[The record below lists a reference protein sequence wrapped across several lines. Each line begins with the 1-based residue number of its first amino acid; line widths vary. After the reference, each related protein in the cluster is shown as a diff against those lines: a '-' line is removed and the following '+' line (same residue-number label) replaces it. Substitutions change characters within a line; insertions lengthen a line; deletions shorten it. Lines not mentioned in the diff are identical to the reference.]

1 MELRA
6 YQKEC
11 IDTVNN
17 LPEGSRSVVVLATGL
32 GKTVVAANFDFGGRV
47 LWLSHR
53 DELVRQPEKYFKDSG
68 LTYGIEKAEQHANG
82 EDIVSASIQSISR
95 ENRLSTFDPN
105 EFSMIICDEAHHAA
119 APTYRKVL
127 DYFHPKK
134 LIGLTATPNRG
145 DGVRLSDVFDSI
157 CFVKDLKW
165 GIQNGYLSRVR
176 CMRVQANFDMDNI
189 KKTAGDFTLSDME
202 REMKDSDDH
211 LVVAKAYLET
221 CLPEKRQTLIYCPT
235 IKICET
241 VLKTIRLNLPE
252 EERKTIQMLSDKT
265 DHEERAGILSDYKE
279 GKVHCIVNCMILTEG
294 TDLPETS
301 AIINNRPTANDTLYQ
316 QIIGRGT
323 RIAEGKEYCL
333 IIDIIGENTRAKSIC
348 TAPTLFGV
356 DPDLVPEKIIK
367 SLEDRD
373 LLEACEEI
381 TEEHAKK
388 VKNVHLVKEMI
399 DIFTQERIDII
410 EKNRKNGC
418 DVIADEYA
426 KTLEQQ
432 TSDID
437 FGDLVV
443 TKQPYHNHRYQISA
457 TFHGKIWFSEPDILG
472 NTVMEYDIPAHEL
485 NSTTDACFISD
496 KMKMTEAIQFTS
508 DFLEYVAPEYY
519 ASCWSKKAR
528 MVMDKSSA
536 TEKQI
541 WRVDSEYP
549 HIAKHKITK
558 RQASDLINLNLD
570 IQELTIKK
578 HQLEIAEADESKK
591 RRGKNLEKWLAKKDM
606 EEKAENEETERKK
619 QAFEK
624 LYSDYQINIGR
635 KKKIRAEKEAEMR
648 KLIGKTAPVTL
659 FMDYSYEVDTPH
671 PSERQLGFLSSLVAK
686 CTQRG
691 FVFDVEPNPIALKL
705 DMWHTGFLINY
716 MKRFADL
723 PSAPDGLQFECNL
736 LEYIVEIKKIPNIR
750 PKQIVCTYVVKKRE
764 DEGEDA

>member
-11 IDTVNN
+11 IDTVNK

-68 LTYGIEKAEQHANG
+68 LTYGIEKAEQHSNG

-95 ENRLSTFDPN
+95 DNRLSTFDPN

-134 LIGLTATPNRG
+134 LIGLTATPKRG
-145 DGVRLSDVFDSI
+145 DGARLSDVFDDI

-165 GIQNGYLSRVR
+165 GIQNGYLSPIR

-202 REMKDSDDH
+202 KEMEDSDDH

-221 CLPEKRQTLIYCPT
+221 CIPENRQTLIYCPT
-235 IKICET
+235 IKVCET
-241 VLKTIRLNLPE
+241 VFKTIRFNLPE
-252 EERKTIQMLSDKT
+252 EERGTVQMLSDKT
-265 DHEERAGILSDYKE
+265 DHEERTKILSDYKE

-316 QIIGRGT
+316 QIVGRGT
-323 RIAEGKEYCL
+323 RIAEDKEYCL
-333 IIDIIGENTRAKSIC
+333 IIDIVGENTRAKSIC

-356 DPDLVPEKIIK
+356 DPDLVPEKVIR

-381 TEEHAKK
+381 TEEHARK

-399 DIFTQERIDII
+399 DIFTQERVDII
-410 EKNRKNGC
+410 EKNKKKGY
-418 DVIADEYA
+418 DAVADEYA
-426 KTLEQQ
+426 KTLENQI
-432 TSDID
+432 SDID
-437 FGDLVV
+437 FGDIVV
-443 TKQPYHNHRYQISA
+443 TKQPYQNHRYQISA
-457 TFHGKIWFSEPDILG
+457 TFHGKIWFSEPDMIG
-472 NTVMEYDIPAHEL
+472 NTIMEYDIPANEL
-485 NSTTDACFISD
+485 NSTTDVCFISD
-496 KMKMTEAIQFTS
+496 KMKMTDAIQFTT
-508 DFLEYVAPEYY
+508 DFLDYIVPDFY

-528 MVMDKSSA
+528 EVMDKSPA

-541 WRVDSEYP
+541 WRVESEYWNVT
-549 HIAKHKITK
+549 KHKITK

-570 IQELTIKK
+570 IQDLEVKK
-578 HQLEIAEADESKK
+578 RQLEMAEEDGNKK
-591 RRGKNLEKWLAKKDM
+591 RRGKILEKWLAKKEM
-606 EEKAENEETERKK
+606 EEKAEKEEIEEKK
-619 QAFEK
+619 KAFEK
-624 LYSDYQINIGR
+624 LYHDYQGNIAR
-635 KKKIRAEKEAEMR
+635 KKKIRKEKEE
-648 KLIGKTAPVTL
+648 KLRSMIGKSVSVNID
-659 FMDYSYEVDTPH
+659 MDYDYEVDTPH
-671 PSERQLGFLSSLVAK
+671 PSEKQLGFLSSLIAK
-686 CTQRG
+686 CEQHG
-691 FVFDVEPNPIALKL
+691 FVFDIEPSPTALKL

-716 MKRFADL
+716 MKQFSNL
-723 PSAPDGLQFECNL
+723 PSAPVELQFKCNL
-736 LEYIVEIKKIPNIR
+736 LEYIVEIKKIPEIK
-750 PKQIVCTYVVKKRE
+750 PTKIVCTYLVEEKTDDSE
-764 DEGEDA
+764 TA